1 MKDVR
6 FKNVPKVIETPKEE
20 GMDPVN
26 LGILREMM
34 S

>member
-1 MKDVR
+1 
-6 FKNVPKVIETPKEE
+6 VPKVIETPKEE